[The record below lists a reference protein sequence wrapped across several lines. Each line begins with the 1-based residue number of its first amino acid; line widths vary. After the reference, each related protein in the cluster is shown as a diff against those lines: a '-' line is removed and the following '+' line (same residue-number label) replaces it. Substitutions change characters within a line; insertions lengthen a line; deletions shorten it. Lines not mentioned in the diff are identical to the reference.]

1 MPVPVLMPRWMTSEP
16 VLAGKLLRLL
26 VPVSLK
32 WPMRLTWP
40 MAKVTTSQPE
50 ADAISHQLRMLA
62 RPEPLVLLPPL
73 VALPPSTLVRVDPR
87 TPVRLDP
94 STLVRVDPRTPVRL
108 DPSTLVRVD
117 PRTLVRLD
125 PSTLDPP
132 PRRTLAPL
140 VPPPPSMLVPLLPLV
155 VPSAL
160 VAAVQQRIMIPPKRL
175 ARA

>member
-40 MAKVTTSQPE
+40 MTKVTTSQPE

-62 RPEPLVLLPPL
+62 RPEPLVLLPRL
-73 VALPPSTLVRVDPR
+73 VALPPSTLAPLPPRTPVRVDPR
-87 TPVRLDP
+87 TLVRLP
-94 STLVRVDPRTPVRL
+94 
-108 DPSTLVRVD
+108 PSTLVRVD

-125 PSTLDPP
+125 LST
-132 PRRTLAPL
+132 
-140 VPPPPSMLVPLLPLV
+140 
-155 VPSAL
+155 L